1 MKLNNKG
8 FAITAVLYGLL
19 ILFVILVSSYLLVL
33 GAKKDRIDTIVKD
46 IEAEY
51 NERILIKYINKL
63 YNSSEKTS
71 VINNGITYSYAPSV
85 SLMNDR
91 LGDSNVPANDGNI
104 RYYGE
109 NPNNYIY
116 FNCSD
121 YSNQNSLTCETWR
134 IIGIIDGKVKLI
146 RNESIGNYAWS
157 EDNYN
162 NNWKESPINTYL
174 NGTYY
179 NSLNSKT
186 RELIS
191 KATYYLGGYSTSSK
205 TYSNQ
210 IYKYERTNETG
221 TTIVSGNPFTEET
234 NIALMYASDYGYARD
249 FNYCTGDLYGG
260 CNNNHNWLY
269 KSNNQWLITPST
281 SGAAWAAF
289 SDGTVTGLQMTGGAS
304 VLPVLYLDTGLKIET
319 GNGSP
324 EEPYQLQVD

>member
-104 RYYGE
+104 RYYGT

-121 YSNQNSLTCETWR
+121 YSNQNS
-134 IIGIIDGKVKLI
+134 
-146 RNESIGNYAWS
+146 
-157 EDNYN
+157 
-162 NNWKESPINTYL
+162 
-174 NGTYY
+174 
-179 NSLNSKT
+179 
-186 RELIS
+186 
-191 KATYYLGGYSTSSK
+191 
-205 TYSNQ
+205 
-210 IYKYERTNETG
+210 
-221 TTIVSGNPFTEET
+221 
-234 NIALMYASDYGYARD
+234 
-249 FNYCTGDLYGG
+249 
-260 CNNNHNWLY
+260 
-269 KSNNQWLITPST
+269 
-281 SGAAWAAF
+281 
-289 SDGTVTGLQMTGGAS
+289 
-304 VLPVLYLDTGLKIET
+304 
-319 GNGSP
+319 
-324 EEPYQLQVD
+324 